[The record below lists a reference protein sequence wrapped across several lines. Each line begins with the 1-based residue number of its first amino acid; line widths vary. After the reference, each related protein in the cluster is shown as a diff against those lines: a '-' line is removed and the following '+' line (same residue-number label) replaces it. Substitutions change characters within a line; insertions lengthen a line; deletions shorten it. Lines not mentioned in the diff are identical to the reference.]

1 MSLHAVEIERS
12 VLNTLMN
19 VPAAYDS
26 VSGLGEHLFFAD
38 RHKEIFTAIQEIKLL
53 GHHADV
59 ALVADHLE
67 KRKANT
73 DTLLELMRGG
83 YHSAVIADHVAKLA
97 ELSVRRAAQQAL
109 RIAIHAIEDQPDQS
123 AQLVVN
129 NAVDALITANLQ
141 GDSKKA
147 VTAKTATQD
156 LLQSLSDASGESTGH
171 ATGFVELDHMI
182 GGLESGQLAV
192 VAARPSMGK
201 TAFAVNVVTHI
212 AKTTQKPAVL
222 FSLEMETRSITRRI
236 VAAEAGV
243 SVGALKS
250 RQLDERDWMRL
261 TPAIAT
267 MNTLPLVI
275 DDRSALTVAD
285 IRTQANKTRRE
296 MGELSCIMIDYL
308 QIMGGLG
315 SENRVVTIG
324 QVTSSLKALGKEL
337 GCPVIVLSQLSRKV
351 EERKDKRPMM
361 SDLRESGTIEQDA
374 DLIMFLYRDEYYDK
388 NSKQAGLAEVIVAK
402 QRDGVTGTA
411 VLGFEG
417 QYSRFY
423 NHVGGSYGDE

>member
-1 MSLHAVEIERS
+1 MNLYNLEIEQS
-12 VLNTLMN
+12 VLNTLLN
-19 VPAAYDS
+19 LPSAYDS

-38 RHKEIFTAIQEIKLL
+38 RHKEIFAAISEIKMR

-59 ALVADHLE
+59 ALVADHFE
-67 KRKANT
+67 SRGIQT
-73 DTLLELMRGG
+73 DALQKLLCTG
-83 YHSAVIADHVAKLA
+83 YHSSVISDHIAKLS
-97 ELSVRRAAQQAL
+97 ELSVRRAAEKAL
-109 RIAIHAIEDQPDQS
+109 TVALHAVKEQPDQS

-141 GDSKKA
+141 GDTKKA
-147 VTAKTATQD
+147 VSAKEATTD
-156 LLQSLSDASGESTGH
+156 LLHDLGDLSGVGSGHE
-171 ATGFVELDHMI
+171 TGFVELDHMI
-182 GGLESGQLAV
+182 GGLEAGQLAV

-201 TAFAVNVVTHI
+201 TAFAVNVITHI
-212 AKTTQKPAVL
+212 AKTTQKPALL

-236 VAAEAGV
+236 VSAESGV
-243 SVGALKS
+243 ALSALKS
-250 RQLDERDWMRL
+250 RSLTDSDWLRL
-261 TPAIAT
+261 TPAVAS
-267 MNTLPLVI
+267 MNTLALVI
-275 DDRSALTVAD
+275 DDRAGVTVAD

-296 MGELSCIMIDYL
+296 LGELSCIMIDYL

-324 QVTSSLKALGKEL
+324 EVTRSLKALGKEL
-337 GCPVIVLSQLSRKV
+337 GCPIILLSQLSRKV

-361 SDLRESGTIEQDA
+361 SDLRESGSIEQDA

-411 VLGFEG
+411 VLGFQG

-423 NHVGGSYGDE
+423 NHIGGYGDE

>member
-1 MSLHAVEIERS
+1 MNLYNLEIEQS
-12 VLNTLMN
+12 VLNTLLN
-19 VPAAYDS
+19 LPSAYDS

-38 RHKEIFTAIQEIKLL
+38 RHKEIFAAISEIKMR

-59 ALVADHLE
+59 ALVSDHLE
-67 KRKANT
+67 SRGTQT
-73 DTLLELMRGG
+73 DVLLKLMQSG
-83 YHSAVIADHVAKLA
+83 YHSSVISDHVAKLS
-97 ELSVRRAAQQAL
+97 ELSVRRAAEKAL
-109 RIAIHAIEDQPDQS
+109 TVALHAVKEQPDQS

-141 GDSKKA
+141 GDTKKA
-147 VTAKTATQD
+147 VSAKEATTD
-156 LLQSLSDASGESTGH
+156 LLHDLGDLSGVGSGHE
-171 ATGFVELDHMI
+171 TGFVELDHMI
-182 GGLESGQLAV
+182 GGLEAGQLAV

-201 TAFAVNVVTHI
+201 TAFAVNVITHI

-236 VAAEAGV
+236 VSAESGV
-243 SVGALKS
+243 ALSALKS
-250 RQLDERDWMRL
+250 RSLTESDWLRL
-261 TPAIAT
+261 TPAVAS
-267 MNTLPLVI
+267 MNTLALVI
-275 DDRSALTVAD
+275 DDRSAVTVAD

-296 MGELSCIMIDYL
+296 LGELSCIMIDYL

-324 QVTSSLKALGKEL
+324 QVTSSLKALGKEMS
-337 GCPVIVLSQLSRKV
+337 CPIILLSQLSRKV

-361 SDLRESGTIEQDA
+361 SDLRESGSIEQDA

-411 VLGFEG
+411 VLGFQG

-423 NHVGGSYGDE
+423 NHIGGHGDE